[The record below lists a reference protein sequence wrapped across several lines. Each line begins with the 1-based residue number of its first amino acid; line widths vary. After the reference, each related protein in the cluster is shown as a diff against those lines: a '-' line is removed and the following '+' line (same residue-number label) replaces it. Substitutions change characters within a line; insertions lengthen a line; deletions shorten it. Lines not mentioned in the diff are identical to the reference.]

1 MSNPLADGRVT
12 CSHIPES
19 HIAYDHRAAAYRAVV
34 NCRCGHVKAETGR
47 LYTKLA
53 DAESAARALMQ
64 LSEGTRA

>member
-19 HIAYDHRAAAYRAVV
+19 HIAYDHRADAYRAVV
-34 NCRCGHVKAETGR
+34 TCRCGFVKTETGR

-53 DAESAARALMQ
+53 AAESAASMLMQ
-64 LSEGTRA
+64 LAEGNRA